1 MTTFLDELE
10 KALQHRY
17 IRRIPQAGGGY
28 RYIYPDKAGDR
39 HKAGTKV
46 RLEAVEAKGSGG
58 VVKGESFSAG
68 PGKGHYTI
76 TAVGDGKISYIL
88 DDDGTGKS
96 HEVRGIEM
104 FRFRSLVVDAHKDA
118 LRAKAADGMARLQGV
133 VKAATQHGTPK
144 QQERAKA
151 LLSAF
156 QVKYKGH
163 LKIDDV
169 TFAPESERSAPTPKD
184 VALSPLEGTTKQ
196 VAWATDI
203 RSKANPLREG
213 QAAALAI
220 LSIAKEDTL
229 AAHDAGKAS
238 KLYPNLPRRNDGQFE
253 EDSKE
258 KLAILAS
265 SFDDKQALV
274 PALAEALASLSSS
287 KDWIEMR
294 GLGERGNPAGTIPR
308 LARASEKY
316 DATGEGMAIW
326 ASSFFEGEESSIVT
340 LLETFA
346 RHSPPLSDDLKKRRQ
361 EAKDRLVE
369 WGKATLRADLD
380 RRFSS
385 IEKSPTLSGSVVR
398 SRLPA
403 MGMISLGEASF
414 KEGTEIT
421 LESLQE
427 LHSVCR
433 AAHMAFFPHAAVSE
447 VGLSLLE
454 KRLPK
459 PSSSRDL
466 LPGEVGKAPVAALG
480 SLRASYGKEFFSELE
495 QKAVKP
501 GSNLNFS
508 SVQTLGDWV
517 SSVTPERF
525 DKAANEVYRTRG
537 DRFSATE
544 LAAFESVRKGEFSSD
559 AMERALKDLG
569 DGEKSDEEMFAH
581 LVGASHLAA
590 VAKNAPA
597 KKKPASPASESK

>member
-1 MTTFLDELE
+1 MTTFLGELE

-17 IRRIPQAGGGY
+17 IRRIPKAGGGY
-28 RYIYPDKAGDR
+28 RYVYPDEGGDR

-46 RLEAVEAKGSGG
+46 RLEAVEAKGSDG

-68 PGKGHYTI
+68 PGKGHYTV
-76 TAVGDGKISYIL
+76 TAVGDGKISYVL

-104 FRFRSLVVDAHKDA
+104 YRFRSLVADAHKDA
-118 LRAKAADGMARLQGV
+118 LRAKAAEGMTRLQGV
-133 VKAATQHGTPK
+133 VKAALQHGTLK

-156 QVKYKGH
+156 QAKYRNH
-163 LKIDDV
+163 LKIDNV
-169 TFAPESERSAPTPKD
+169 TFASGPERPAPAPKD
-184 VALSPLEGTTKQ
+184 VTLSPLEGTTKQ
-196 VAWATDI
+196 VTWATDI
-203 RSKANPLREG
+203 RNKANPLKEG
-213 QAAALAI
+213 QAAALTI

-229 AAHDAGKAS
+229 AARDAGKTS
-238 KLYPNLPRRNDGQFE
+238 KLYPNLPRRRDGEFE

-258 KLAILAS
+258 KLALLAS

-294 GLGERGNPAGTIPR
+294 GLGERGVPAGTIHR
-308 LARASEKY
+308 LSRASEKY
-316 DATGEGMAIW
+316 DAKGEGMAVL

-340 LLETFA
+340 LFGTFA
-346 RHSPPLSDDLKKRRQ
+346 RHSPPLSGDLKKRRE

-369 WGKATLRADLD
+369 WGKATLHPDLD
-380 RRFSS
+380 RVFSS
-385 IEKSPTLSGSVVR
+385 IEKPPAFAGPAVH

-403 MGMISLGEASF
+403 MGVLSLGEASF
-414 KEGTEIT
+414 KEGAEIT

-459 PSSSRDL
+459 PPPRDL
-466 LPGEVGKAPVAALG
+466 LPGEVEKAPAASLG

-495 QKAVKP
+495 QRAVKP

-508 SVQTLGDWV
+508 SVQNLGDWV

-525 DKAANEVYRTRG
+525 DKAANEVYRTQG
-537 DRFSATE
+537 DRFSVTE
-544 LAAFESVRKGEFSSD
+544 LTAFESVRKGELSSG
-559 AMERALKDLG
+559 AMELALKNLH
-569 DGEKSDEEMFAH
+569 GEKGDEEMFAH
-581 LVGASHLAA
+581 LVRASHLAT
-590 VAKNAPA
+590 VAKNAPS
-597 KKKPASPASESK
+597 KKGSAPSALEPSK